1 MFIQWTLM
9 SHPLKQVYKSVAPF
23 SSSTPGFNFNPISSH
38 ANNPYNIVTPTTHKF
53 LWFRSS

>member
-23 SSSTPGFNFNPISSH
+23 SSSTPGLKSNPSSSH
-38 ANNPYNIVTPTTHKF
+38 VNNPPTIVTPTTHKF